1 MVTLIRCPLRPVRP
15 WWHVKDPGHPV
26 KGASGRSNPN
36 THTPLTQR
44 SRCGLTMLSRHSVET
59 IRKKRAHSETLGHS
73 RLSPM
78 SHCGLILAKKK
89 KKREKKLNWCARA
102 DLHFK
107 KKKRRRGVN
116 RQIFVYNPRKAKEK
130 TTTTIARA
138 GVRASAH
145 PCCSPLCQ

>member
-1 MVTLIRCPLRPVRP
+1 
-15 WWHVKDPGHPV
+15 
-26 KGASGRSNPN
+26 
-36 THTPLTQR
+36 
-44 SRCGLTMLSRHSVET
+44 MLSRHSVET

-107 KKKRRRGVN
+107 E
-116 RQIFVYNPRKAKEK
+116 KAQ
-130 TTTTIARA
+130 A
-138 GVRASAH
+138 GTDSSKLFSQSSRMQGKASIV
-145 PCCSPLCQ
+145 LQFIVLV